1 LFVGWLVGMIVG
13 TALSDTPQPDG
24 TVKWLP
30 VHKLAGD
37 LPLFGHFDWGF
48 AAYNGLTAV
57 ALNALLAAL
66 LSLVLR
72 SNAPDAT
79 RPEDYL
85 D

>member
-1 LFVGWLVGMIVG
+1 
-13 TALSDTPQPDG
+13 
-24 TVKWLP
+24 

-37 LPLFGHFDWGF
+37 LPLVGHFDWGV

-66 LSLVLR
+66 FSLVLR